1 MSSDLTLGDEIAALA
16 AQLEAGEYRLITK
29 IGEFDA
35 QGGYAREGALSC
47 AHWLSYR
54 VGLGLGPAREKVRV
68 ARVLPKFPLI
78 AKAFEAAQV
87 SYSKVRAITRVAT
100 PENEALLVDMATSA
114 PASVLETFCRRFRG
128 VLDAERETP
137 EEADERRKVV
147 VHHTDGGRLRLSV
160 ELDADEGARLLA
172 ALDLARFDVPSET
185 PRTFE
190 VSAETPHTIEVSAET
205 PPTSDVPAESPR
217 TFDVSAKAPRTRAD
231 ALMVL
236 VESFL
241 AEGARS
247 RKGGTP
253 TEVRLHVS
261 EDELHSGGGFIE
273 NAGCVGVSAETSRRL
288 SCDATVVEVA
298 CDAAGR
304 ILRTGRRTRSVPT
317 GMRRALEIRD
327 QHRCAFPSCT
337 HMRFLDA
344 HHIEHWADGGATELD
359 NLVLLCRRHHTFVHE
374 HGYRIERTAVGTQF
388 IAPGKR
394 PLPAQPPLPESP
406 SEPIERLAE
415 VHAGLGL
422 SLGAP
427 SLMPQ
432 NWDGA
437 RADHA
442 WIVGA
447 MCQQTFGA
455 GRSMTGVQHRH
466 DV

>member
-1 MSSDLTLGDEIAALA
+1 MNSDRTLGDEIAALA
-16 AQLEAGEYRLITK
+16 AQLEAGEYHLITK

-68 ARVLPKFPLI
+68 ARLLPKFPLI
-78 AKAFEAAQV
+78 AQAFEAARV

-100 PENEALLVDMATSA
+100 PENEALLVDMAASA
-114 PASVLETFCRRFRG
+114 PASVLETLCRRFRG
-128 VLDAERETP
+128 VLEAERETP

-147 VHHTDGGRLRLSV
+147 VHHTDDGRLRLSV
-160 ELDADEGARLLA
+160 ELDADEGARFLA
-172 ALDLARFDVPSET
+172 ALDLARFDV
-185 PRTFE
+185 
-190 VSAETPHTIEVSAET
+190 SAETPHAA
-205 PPTSDVPAESPR
+205 DVPAE
-217 TFDVSAKAPRTRAD
+217 TPRTRAD

-247 RKGGTP
+247 RTGGTP
-253 TEVRLHVS
+253 TEVRLHVT
-261 EDELHSGGGFIE
+261 EDELQSGGGFIE
-273 NAGCVGVSAETSRRL
+273 NVGCVGVSAETSRRL
-288 SCDATVVEVA
+288 ACDAAVVEVA

-304 ILRTGRRTRSVPT
+304 VLRTGRRTRSVPT

-337 HMRFLDA
+337 HTRFLDA
-344 HHIEHWADGGATELD
+344 HHIEHWVDGGLTELD

-374 HGYRIERTAVGTQF
+374 LGYRIERDAQGTKF
-388 IAPGKR
+388 VAPGR
-394 PLPAQPPLPESP
+394 PPIPTRPPLPESP

-415 VHAGLGL
+415 AHADRGL
-422 SLGAP
+422 SLGAL

-447 MCQQTFGA
+447 MAQQTFGVGA
-455 GRSMTGVQHRH
+455 R
-466 DV
+466 